1 MKKCPVCNGVG
12 LVEIEVRRNG
22 AVVKEMRPCSAP
34 ECLAGNLAR
43 VFREEQ
49 NR

>member
-12 LVEIEVRRNG
+12 LVEVEVRRND
-22 AVVKEMRPCSAP
+22 AVTKEMRACSAP

-43 VFREEQ
+43 VFRKNEK
-49 NR
+49 R